1 MSKKGLILFV
11 DDEYYLLSTLKAIVK
26 TEFRRYNIQFAENG
40 DEALQ
45 LLKTLEPF
53 EKLVVFS
60 DWHMPGMK
68 GDELL
73 IEIHTR
79 YPQSIN
85 YLLSGMITKEPE
97 EDTFERGGI
106 VKVLFKPWNNK
117 ELLEILR
124 NTLDDDFTK

>member
-40 DEALQ
+40 DEALE
-45 LLKTLEPF
+45 LLKSLEPF

-60 DWHMPGMK
+60 DWQMPGMK

-73 IEIHTR
+73 IEIHQR

-117 ELLEILR
+117 ELLDILR

>member
-40 DEALQ
+40 DEALD
-45 LLKTLEPF
+45 LLKSLEPI

-60 DWHMPGMK
+60 DWQMPGMK

-73 IEIHTR
+73 IEIHQR

-117 ELLEILR
+117 ELLDILR
-124 NTLDDDFTK
+124 NRLDDDFTK

>member
-40 DEALQ
+40 DEALD
-45 LLKTLEPF
+45 LLKSLEPIDR
-53 EKLVVFS
+53 LMVFS
-60 DWHMPGMK
+60 DWQMPGMK

-73 IEIHTR
+73 IKIHER
-79 YPQSIN
+79 YPQSVN

-106 VKVLFKPWNNK
+106 VKVLFKPWNNQ
-117 ELLEILR
+117 ELLNIMRE
-124 NTLDDDFTK
+124 TLNEDFHK